1 VSPQSVTSIVQGTEA
16 PYQYLFNTVEGGG
29 RTLSIG
35 GPAGANPEAHEDLA
49 ADQKQLLQNL
59 AFAGR
64 LLQSHF
70 SPDYT
75 FGHPVD
81 IEWVANS
88 EGPQIVQLRPYSK

>member
-1 VSPQSVTSIVQGTEA
+1 M
-16 PYQYLFNTVEGGG
+16 
-29 RTLSIG
+29 
-35 GPAGANPEAHEDLA
+35 EDLGTDTKA
-49 ADQKQLLQNL
+49 MLQRL

-88 EGPQIVQLRPYSK
+88 EGLHIVQLRPYSK